1 LSSIGI
7 LLTAYVQ
14 KEPGVIVGPIA
25 TVFGYVIDFIFNIIY
40 SISPANSL
48 GLSIVMLTIVFRF
61 LMLPMAI
68 RSQKSMM
75 KMQKLNPEVEKIR
88 AKYGGSKDP
97 EITQKMNME
106 IQSLYSKNKVNP
118 LSGCLPL
125 LIQMPLFLGIS
136 YIMQQ
141 AFLFIPTLNKL
152 YADLSTQILSACVAD
167 GGFYAYLKDTLVY
180 AHLPNG
186 MELDIRLVENLS
198 KALSKFSTAEWQS
211 LLGAIPAGF
220 QASVAEIVNHK
231 NSVEMFF
238 GLPLIDAVGFL
249 WPGVL
254 IPILAGVTS
263 LATSWLSSRASK
275 PADEKAR
282 SQQRMM
288 TIVMPIIFTVMT
300 FSLPGGVGIY
310 WITGSVFQ
318 IVQQIIMTQRAGIPL
333 FKKKDTVV

>member
-1 LSSIGI
+1 LSSIATF
-7 LLTAYVQ
+7 LTAFVQ

-40 SISPANSL
+40 TFTAANSL

-61 LMLPMAI
+61 LMLPLAV

-106 IQSLYSKNKVNP
+106 IQTLYSKNKVNP

-125 LIQMPLFLGIS
+125 LIQMPLFFGIS

-141 AFLFIPTLNKL
+141 SFLFIPTLNEL
-152 YADLSTQILSACVAD
+152 YADLSTKILSACVAD
-167 GGFYAYLKDTLVY
+167 GGFYTYLKDTLVH

-186 MELDIRLVENLS
+186 MELDVRLVENLS
-198 KALSKFSTAEWQS
+198 KAINKFSTADWQN
-211 LLGAIPAGF
+211 LLGAIPKEF
-220 QASVAEIVNHK
+220 LEPVAALVNHK

-238 GLPLIDAVGFL
+238 GLPLIDAVGFM

-263 LATSWLSSRASK
+263 LATSWLSSRASN

-288 TIVMPIIFTVMT
+288 TIVMPIIFAVMT

-310 WITGSVFQ
+310 WITGSIFQ
-318 IVQQIIMTQRAGIPL
+318 IVQQIIMNQRAGIPL
-333 FKKKDTVV
+333 FKKKDTVE